1 MMAGEVRMSA
11 VKTEAIR
18 LIEGLPDSSD
28 WMDVAYRLY
37 VRAKIEQGLAD
48 SRAGRVVPHDQV
60 MREMDEW
67 LSSLGPSQPSPTSDA
82 S

>member
-1 MMAGEVRMSA
+1 MMALEANMSA

-18 LIEGLPDSSD
+18 LIEGLPETSD
-28 WMDVAYRLY
+28 WIDVAYRLY
-37 VRAKIEQGLAD
+37 VRAKIEQGFAD
-48 SRAGRVVPHDQV
+48 ARSGNVVPHDQV

-67 LSSLGPSQPSPTSDA
+67 LSSLGQPQPSPTSDE